1 MKMYEIFPNYHKI
14 YLEDAEVAIRNANNK
29 IATAKKEKK
38 QAEIGKAKQSLSKK
52 QGDLQRLVRIS

>member
-1 MKMYEIFPNYHKI
+1 MTNSKIFPRYHEIFR
-14 YLEDAEVAIRNANNK
+14 EDAESAIRNANNK

-52 QGDLQRLVRIS
+52 QDDLQRLARIS